1 VSPVWWGREAS
12 PADAARL
19 VRGERGPVPELVTAD
34 PARLRAAIRERIP
47 AFTPEWTRLQGDD
60 AGDALVRLYGFEAE
74 PVMRRANRLP
84 EKLLVEY
91 LRSAGVSP
99 LAATPAETLLEFTVA
114 PAADRAVVVPA
125 GSQYSAAPATGE
137 GDPVTFETVAE
148 LIAGSAELAELVVQ
162 EGGLITSVEVPEEG
176 SSFQPFGRRARTGR
190 SLWIGLSADGLVGRS
205 VSLGI
210 LIASTAEAPP
220 PVAHGGV
227 SGVPPET
234 GALLRW
240 EVLGGEGAEPAEL
253 RQDETGGLVRSGVVE
268 LGLPRRWPA
277 TRPPVL
283 PDGELRRWLRVRIVD
298 GEFPAPPSFGG
309 IFLNAARAEA
319 RRSIRNEVLE
329 PIGVPAASGRQR
341 MRLSQTPVLPGSVIV
356 EVDEGA
362 TAEVAAG
369 GAAGST
375 VRRWHEVEDLGA
387 AGPDDRAFSVDPLS
401 GEVTFGDGMNGMRVP
416 QGFRN
421 VVALRYLVGGGA
433 AGAVDA
439 GEVST
444 MLTSI
449 PFVTGVT
456 NPVRAS
462 GGTDTEAGP
471 RVLRRGAK
479 EIRSR
484 GRAVTVADYELLAQ
498 RTPGARIARA
508 HALAGVH
515 PAHPGRPLPG
525 VVGVLAVPQ
534 GSDEG
539 PPTPDEGTLRAV
551 ARYLSEHVAPAG
563 VEVVAAAPRYHRIR
577 TESQVVVDPAA
588 DPGAVIGAVA
598 AALAR
603 YLHPIDGGDSGEG
616 WPFGGPIRY
625 VPLVQRVLASDPRVR
640 AVPRLDLIVDGV
652 RVPPCT
658 DRSLSPNSLPWPE
671 THEVT
676 AVVERAA

>member
-1 VSPVWWGREAS
+1 M
-12 PADAARL
+12 
-19 VRGERGPVPELVTAD
+19 PELLAPD
-34 PARLRAAIRERIP
+34 PARVRAAIRERIP

-60 AGDALVRLYGFEAE
+60 AGDALVRLYSFEAD
-74 PVMRRANRLP
+74 PVRRRVNRLP

-99 LAATPAETLLEFTVA
+99 LAATPAETLLQFTVA
-114 PAADRAVVVPA
+114 PAADRPVPVPA
-125 GSQYSAAPATGE
+125 GSQYTAAPATGE
-137 GDPVTFETVAE
+137 GDLVTFETVSD
-148 LIAGSAELAELVVQ
+148 LIAGSATLEELLVQ
-162 EGGLITSVEVPEEG
+162 EGGLITEVEVPEDG
-176 SSFQPFGRRARTGR
+176 ASFQPFGRRARTGR
-190 SLWIGLSADGLVGRS
+190 ALWIGLSADGLVGRS

-210 LIASTAEAPP
+210 VIASPRGAPP
-220 PVAHGGV
+220 PVGHGGV
-227 SGVPPET
+227 SGVPPES

-240 EVLGGEGAEPAEL
+240 ELLGGEGAEPAEL
-253 RQDETGGLVRSGVVE
+253 LQDETGGLVRSGVVE

-283 PDGELRRWLRVRIVD
+283 PDGELRRWMRVRIVN
-298 GEFPAPPSFGG
+298 GRFSSPPAFGG

-319 RRSIRNEVLE
+319 RRTIRNEVLE
-329 PIGVPAASGRQR
+329 PLGVPATSGRQT
-341 MRLSQTPVLPGSVIV
+341 MSLSQTPVLPGSVII

-362 TAEVAAG
+362 TADVA
-369 GAAGST
+369 GASADPEATGST

-387 AGPDDRAFSVDPLS
+387 AGPDDRVFSVDPLS
-401 GEVTFGDGMNGMRVP
+401 GEVTFGDGVNGMRVP

-421 VVALRYLVGGGA
+421 VVALRYGVGGGA

-449 PFVTGVT
+449 PFVTEVT

-462 GGTDTEAGP
+462 GGTDIEP
-471 RVLRRGAK
+471 VERVLRRGAK

-498 RTPGARIARA
+498 RAPGARIARA
-508 HALAGVH
+508 HAVAGVH

-525 VVGVLAVPQ
+525 IVGVLVLPYDS
-534 GSDEG
+534 GEG

-551 ARYLSEHVAPAG
+551 ARYLSERVAPAG

-588 DPGAVIGAVA
+588 DPGSVVRAVA
-598 AALAR
+598 SALAR
-603 YLHPIDGGDSGEG
+603 YLDPIEGGDGGEG

-625 VPLVQRVLASDPRVR
+625 VPLVQRVLASDPHVR

-652 RVPPCT
+652 RVQPCT
-658 DRSLSPNSLPWPE
+658 DRALSPNSLPWPE
-671 THEVT
+671 THEVV